1 MVEQS
6 TISTINNE
14 NKQPD
19 GEIIIDLEAENLS
32 YA

>member
-6 TISTINNE
+6 SISTINNE
-14 NKQPD
+14 NKQLD